1 LIFKKDYPMDYI
13 KSFEQDLA
21 YYFSE
26 VLEKPLA
33 KPIWIYLSLS
43 HKCTYR
49 CQMCGVVNILQG
61 HELSVPAVKNIFDV
75 IAGWG
80 WDLTVVLTGGEIF
93 LRSDIFEIIQY
104 GAAKGL
110 KIEAVSNGALI
121 TKELADK
128 IISSGLKN
136 IAISLDGAKEETH
149 DTIRQK
155 GAFHKAISAI
165 QNLVE
170 SKLKSGSGPQISV
183 WVTIM
188 RENVSELFNIIPL
201 VKEAG
206 VECLVYHPVI
216 VNQDDMQNTSSIA
229 RFWLKDNDIELLKT
243 QIDKIVDYQQKHG
256 LVAFLHDP
264 YMWIRHF
271 KGELAKKDW
280 KCNPFVF
287 LNVGPDG
294 DVRSCGAAFG
304 NIQKL
309 GLDECLKTKEA
320 DQARRTMKNC
330 QKPCLQ
336 TCWANPQS
344 DSLTG
349 IINTLIDNLRKDRL
363 DKQSKKQLL
372 LTALSKLT
380 SYEEMLK
387 NA

>member
-1 LIFKKDYPMDYI
+1 MDYI

-33 KPIWIYLSLS
+33 KPLWIYLSLS

-61 HELSVPAVKNIFDV
+61 HELSVPEVKNTFDV

-93 LRSDIFEIIQY
+93 LRNDIFEIIQY

-121 TKELADK
+121 TKDLADK

-155 GAFHKAISAI
+155 GAFNKAITAI
-165 QNLVE
+165 KNLVE

-188 RENVSELFNIIPL
+188 RENVRELFDIIPL
-201 VKEAG
+201 VQEAG

-216 VNQDDMQNTSSIA
+216 VNQDDMQNTSSVA

-271 KGELAKKDW
+271 KGELTKKDW

-320 DQARRTMKNC
+320 DQARRAMKNC

-344 DSLTG
+344 DSLAG
-349 IINTLIDNLRKDRL
+349 IVDALIHNLKKDRL

-380 SYEEMLK
+380 SYEEMFK

>member
-1 LIFKKDYPMDYI
+1 MDYI
-13 KSFEQDLA
+13 KNFEQNLA

-33 KPIWIYLSLS
+33 KPLWIYLSLS

-93 LRSDIFEIIQY
+93 LRNDIFEIIQY

>member
-1 LIFKKDYPMDYI
+1 MDYI
-13 KSFEQDLA
+13 KNFEQDLA

-26 VLEKPLA
+26 LLEKPLA
-33 KPIWIYLSLS
+33 KPLWVYLSLS

-61 HELSVPAVKNIFDV
+61 HELSASAVKNIFDT
-75 IAGWG
+75 ISA
-80 WDLTVVLTGGEIF
+80 WDWDSTIVLTGGEVF
-93 LRSDIFEIIQY
+93 LRSDIFEIIEY
-104 GAAKGL
+104 GVSRGL

-121 TKELADK
+121 DRDLADK

-136 IAISLDGAKEETH
+136 IAISLDGAKEVTH
-149 DTIRQK
+149 DAIRQK
-155 GAFHKAISAI
+155 GAFNKAMTAI
-165 QNLVE
+165 DNLVK
-170 SKLKSGSGPQISV
+170 SKFRAAGGPQISV

-188 RENVSELFNIIPL
+188 RENVGELFDVIPL
-201 VKEAG
+201 VKQAG

-216 VNQDDMQNTSSIA
+216 VNQDDMQNTSPAA
-229 RFWLKDNDIELLKT
+229 RFWLREDDIEFLRK
-243 QIDKIVDYQQKHG
+243 QIDKIVEYQKRHG

-264 YMWIRHF
+264 YLWLKHF
-271 KGELAKKDW
+271 KGKLTKKEW

-287 LNVGPDG
+287 VNVGPDG

-304 NIQKL
+304 NVKDMS
-309 GLDECLKTKEA
+309 LDECLKTGEA
-320 DQARRTMKNC
+320 DRARKTMKNC

-344 DSLTG
+344 DYLSG
-349 IINTLIDNLRKDRL
+349 IIDNLIRNLRASRIDRTA
-363 DKQSKKQLL
+363 KKEILL
-372 LTALSKLT
+372 KALSGLN

>member
-1 LIFKKDYPMDYI
+1 MDYI

-33 KPIWIYLSLS
+33 KPLWIYLSLS

-61 HELSVPAVKNIFDV
+61 HELSVPEVKNTFDV

-93 LRSDIFEIIQY
+93 LRNDIFEIIQY

-188 RENVSELFNIIPL
+188 RENVSELFDIIPL

-216 VNQDDMQNTSSIA
+216 VNQDDMQNTSPIA

>member
-1 LIFKKDYPMDYI
+1 MDYI

-33 KPIWIYLSLS
+33 KPLWIYLSLS

-93 LRSDIFEIIQY
+93 LRNDIFEIIQY

-155 GAFHKAISAI
+155 GAFNKAISAI

-188 RENVSELFNIIPL
+188 RENVSELFDIIPL

-304 NIQKL
+304 NVQKL

-349 IINTLIDNLRKDRL
+349 IIDTLIDNLRKDRL
-363 DKQSKKQLL
+363 DKQFKKQLL